1 MEEDARSPSFIAQTS
16 LELLAATGRLNAA
29 CGEAGRLAVAKMAR
43 DAVASLFA
51 AIADGGE
58 ISVSDLVPVIKAAPL
73 TVTERS
79 HALEKVEDLK

>member
-1 MEEDARSPSFIAQTS
+1 MCSGRIPHSTPEQSQESPQ
-16 LELLAATGRLNAA
+16 
-29 CGEAGRLAVAKMAR
+29 RLAVAKMAR

-79 HALEKVEDLK
+79 HALEKVEDLN